1 MTSFELTVGLRNVWF
16 FSNFFFLNIDKKNF
30 VGSNSFILVII
41 TCFLGDVIIGKWQNI
56 RDAFIRSLKK
66 KSGQGYTKNYIYSE
80 QLKFLLK
87 IAQKDDTESSIIEE
101 ESTEDINVEDNV
113 SEEVISYRSSL
124 AKKNKQKEE
133 RRNKRHAE
141 DDLDMEII
149 KALKTC
155 DTPKT
160 PPDEDQSFFNT
171 ILPSV
176 QVMTEDEKYE
186 FRISVLK
193 LVHDIKKKRNN
204 FNNTSFANQP
214 RGPQYCVSSTPI
226 NFQQNV
232 TPEYTSMSNTS
243 ETQQSCSS
251 FFANY
256 DLNE

>member
-1 MTSFELTVGLRNVWF
+1 MFGF
-16 FSNFFFLNIDKKNF
+16 FQIFFLNIDKKNF
-30 VGSNSFILVII
+30 VWSNSFILVII

-101 ESTEDINVEDNV
+101 ELTEDINVEDNV
-113 SEEVISYRSSL
+113 SEEVISYRSPL

-141 DDLDMEII
+141 DDLDREII

-160 PPDEDQSFFNT
+160 PPDEDQSFFN
-171 ILPSV
+171 LF
-176 QVMTEDEKYE
+176 YH
-186 FRISVLK
+186 LCK
-193 LVHDIKKKRNN
+193 L
-204 FNNTSFANQP
+204 
-214 RGPQYCVSSTPI
+214 
-226 NFQQNV
+226 
-232 TPEYTSMSNTS
+232 
-243 ETQQSCSS
+243 
-251 FFANY
+251 
-256 DLNE
+256 